1 MDAIAGFMS
10 ENGVIVLLIILAAV
24 GLFWLLSRFFKL
36 TLIIAAVVLALL
48 AFQHFSPQGDLKTRV
63 KVVMD
68 QISAKAGEIMEYT
81 KGFFDGQK
89 GKMQKHMNDALSN
102 GEKKEA
108 SQGPGRKK

>member
-48 AFQHFSPQGDLKTRV
+48 AFQHFLPSGDLKTKFKGV
-63 KVVMD
+63 VDKVAAKGGDVME
-68 QISAKAGEIMEYT
+68 ST
-81 KGFFDGQK
+81 KDFFSDQK
-89 GKMQKHMNDALSN
+89 GKMNKHMNDALDN
-102 GEKKEA
+102 GDKKDA
-108 SQGPGRKK
+108 DRGSKRK

>member
-48 AFQHFSPQGDLKTRV
+48 AFQHFLPSGDLKTKFKGV
-63 KVVMD
+63 VDKVV
-68 QISAKAGEIMEYT
+68 AKGGDVMEST
-81 KGFFDGQK
+81 KEFFAGQK
-89 GKMQKHMNDALSN
+89 GNLNKHMDEALRNGDKKDADRGS
-102 GEKKEA
+102 KK
-108 SQGPGRKK
+108 K

>member
-48 AFQHFSPQGDLKTRV
+48 AFQHFLPSGDLKTKFKGV
-63 KVVMD
+63 VDKVV
-68 QISAKAGEIMEYT
+68 AKGGDVMEST
-81 KGFFDGQK
+81 KEFFADQK
-89 GKMQKHMNDALSN
+89 GNLNKHMDEAL
-102 GEKKEA
+102 E
-108 SQGPGRKK
+108 QRR

>member
-36 TLIIAAVVLALL
+36 TLIIAVIVLALI
-48 AFQHFSPQGDLKTRV
+48 AFQHFSPQGDLKTKF
-63 KVVMD
+63 KVITD
-68 QISAKAGEIMEYT
+68 QIIAKAVELKEST
-81 KGFFDGQK
+81 RDFFDGQK
-89 GKMQKHMNDALSN
+89 GKMHKHMNDALSN

-108 SQGPGRKK
+108 SDVPGKKK